1 MDLLPFAIS
10 QTIRTLLNPLW
21 SPKAGLLVDPCFDWS
36 YDLCDHQV
44 APWLTESRAPVSVL
58 CGGGSEL
65 GVASRCLPGY
75 CFADTALPTPS
86 LSWGSRNW
94 AWWVMRN
101 AVSLP
106 ILCKDYSPKDIA
118 LWCWG
123 FCKPQPKLRK
133 WFIKIK
139 KRQGKAAPLCLQ
151 NISWLF
157 TAFEERKQ
165 CHSWG
170 TQHYRSLVIGK
181 IINIA
186 GILLH
191 FEWENWKVAGKRF
204 CLQVQAVLT
213 RGKSANQAVPAGLC
227 WHIFPR
233 IGLAE
238 AWAPLAR
245 WLCIILC
252 I

>member
-1 MDLLPFAIS
+1 MICVTTKLPLDS
-10 QTIRTLLNPLW
+10 QSPEPQSQCSAVGDRSSAWPADVSQDIALQTPL
-21 SPKAGLLVDPCFDWS
+21 S
-36 YDLCDHQV
+36 Q
-44 APWLTESRAPVSVL
+44 
-58 CGGGSEL
+58 
-65 GVASRCLPGY
+65 LPL
-75 CFADTALPTPS
+75 F
-86 LSWGSRNW
+86 SWGSRNW

-106 ILCKDYSPKDIA
+106 ILCKYYSPKDIA
-118 LWCWG
+118 LWWWG

-170 TQHYRSLVIGK
+170 MQHYRSPVIGK

-227 WHIFPR
+227 WHIFPW